1 MMMIGGYNMSAA
13 NFSGKM
19 QQLVSVDIELD
30 RELFATFCRRGRRR
44 LREIQAS
51 SEATLKLDRS
61 RGILCACGTESA
73 IAEVRRQLECLGGP
87 RKHVTAALWAELMRT
102 RTVQDAS
109 LAAIECIQQHS
120 ECRVHIERSKHEVR
134 LFGPN
139 FAVSVADRLLDEL
152 GKMCTEKIVMANIA
166 NLAAETLHQIAHT
179 CSVTLRVEGQEIFVL
194 GLSANV
200 HKAGEEMQRYVT
212 SPGSFELRT
221 TLQSSQDAAAAA
233 LSKLQGDGNA
243 RTFSAALS
251 DPRTTTSGSLC
262 DLTTQ
267 GEDDSDHSTETA
279 AVGKELRQSRKQSL
293 EQTPAAPSCGHHC
306 PTCGAAN
313 YCVRC
318 GHPTGA
324 AGSGMVTSMSLAA
337 FASMPRHQVQMEG
350 AMPMW
355 GCNPMP
361 QGEQQTPQMPQHFIQ
376 QGMVPVCFPGFPAG
390 MYPNMA
396 GMMKDSSAGSDG
408 LDPSLV
414 GAGHSGQIAFYS
426 NLSEQFV
433 VNSEHHIIE
442 GL

>member
-1 MMMIGGYNMSAA
+1 MSAA

-233 LSKLQGDGNA
+233 LS
-243 RTFSAALS
+243 AA
-251 DPRTTTSGSLC
+251 SLC
-262 DLTTQ
+262 
-267 GEDDSDHSTETA
+267 A
-279 AVGKELRQSRKQSL
+279 AVGAGLISTGLSE
-293 EQTPAAPSCGHHC
+293 
-306 PTCGAAN
+306 PTSSKTLAG
-313 YCVRC
+313 
-318 GHPTGA
+318 GTGA
-324 AGSGMVTSMSLAA
+324 DKGAVTAA
-337 FASMPRHQVQMEG
+337 A
-350 AMPMW
+350 A
-355 GCNPMP
+355 
-361 QGEQQTPQMPQHFIQ
+361 
-376 QGMVPVCFPGFPAG
+376 
-390 MYPNMA
+390 
-396 GMMKDSSAGSDG
+396 SSASSIDESTATGSCRIC
-408 LDPSLV
+408 
-414 GAGHSGQIAFYS
+414 H
-426 NLSEQFV
+426 
-433 VNSEHHIIE
+433 
-442 GL
+442 